1 MGCSASVAVQKSLP
15 PQPTG
20 SELRDP
26 QSGPTGS
33 SRSDTEPSRRS
44 PHVERAVAAPVQP
57 TSVPVAGSLWSE
69 GGSPAG
75 RLLSTCRL
83 SCHFFTT
90 LFRYYSFSASD
101 ASSPASARVVEQ
113 PENEV
118 SSPSQSI
125 DSDSSDEGAAFD
137 ERVNQANEAF
147 NEIAQFLS
155 AVAMQSASQMQGET
169 KQREAEQNRLKEIA
183 KLEQIE
189 HEDEFKSMRVGD
201 LRRLLDASFIDHKD
215 CIEKID
221 FVRKAQRLW
230 HNHCRKA
237 ALPEDA
243 LCKICCQEQ
252 ADCVFLE
259 CGHMVSCMQ
268 CAVKVK
274 ECPMCREFITRKV
287 HVFRS

>member
-69 GGSPAG
+69 GGSPA
-75 RLLSTCRL
+75 
-83 SCHFFTT
+83 
-90 LFRYYSFSASD
+90 ASD